1 MSATYETTGLTY
13 INTIDYSQNY
23 FELGIEPNTKD
34 VVFVAMSFYYTAR
47 CYTDIIQYVQGQGLE
62 EPLYDYHL
70 PTNEELAEND
80 LRKEMFNGDHQP
92 LQDWIDNLNQ

>member
-1 MSATYETTGLTY
+1 MSTTYETTGLTY

-23 FELGIEPNTKD
+23 DELGLEPYTKD

-47 CYTDIIQYVQGQGLE
+47 CYTDIIQYVQGQRLE
-62 EPLYDYHL
+62 EPLYNNNL
-70 PTNEELAEND
+70 PTKEEFVEHN
-80 LRKEMFNGDHQP
+80 LRKEMFNGEHQP